1 MDNHVQ
7 EFKVSPSYEFD
18 IFMSHIGG
26 TMGVFL
32 GWSFLLF
39 VASLLKLIKNERMK
53 WWIEFGFTIILGFG
67 LIAWSWDT
75 VNDYMNQ
82 SDVMEILV
90 EKGWHPPQITG

>member
-1 MDNHVQ
+1 MC
-7 EFKVSPSYEFD
+7 KSSKYVSPSYEFD

-53 WWIEFGFTIILGFG
+53 WWIEFGFTIILGFV
-67 LIAWSWDT
+67 LIAWGG
-75 VNDYMNQ
+75 
-82 SDVMEILV
+82 ILLM
-90 EKGWHPPQITG
+90 IT

>member
-1 MDNHVQ
+1 MC
-7 EFKVSPSYEFD
+7 KSSKYVSPSYEFD

-53 WWIEFGFTIILGFG
+53 WWIKFALTVILVFA
-67 LIAWSWDT
+67 LIVWGWDT
-75 VNDYMNQ
+75 VHDYVNQ
-82 SDVMEILV
+82 SDSMEISV